1 MAEAETYKQVFM
13 TYPVQQQDGLF
24 YTVYYIPQDAA
35 VQYPMTDQQIPD
47 ELKDTVPKYD
57 WQIDGGVGKWVD
69 SKVDPNTAEISALKG
84 IGAIL
89 GKQLASAVAAAD
101 QANKAV
107 AALTLQLARD
117 INPPVTPAAPTST
130 TASAGTAS
138 TSASST
144 SASASAAST
153 SASTSENK

>member
-1 MAEAETYKQVFM
+1 MAETDTYKQVFM

-24 YTVYYIPQDAA
+24 YTVYYIPQDAV
-35 VQYPMTDQQIPD
+35 VQYPMTDQPIPD
-47 ELKDTVPKYD
+47 ELKGTVPKYD

-107 AALTLQLARD
+107 AALTLQVAQD
-117 INPPVTPAAPTST
+117 IKPPVTPVAPTST
-130 TASAGTAS
+130 A
-138 TSASST
+138 TSA
-144 SASASAAST
+144 
-153 SASTSENK
+153 ASTSENK